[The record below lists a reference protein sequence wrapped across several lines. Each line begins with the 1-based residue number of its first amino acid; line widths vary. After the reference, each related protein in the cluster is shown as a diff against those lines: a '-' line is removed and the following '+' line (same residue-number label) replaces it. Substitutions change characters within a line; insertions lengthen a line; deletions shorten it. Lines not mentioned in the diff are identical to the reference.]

1 MPSIA
6 QIAQA
11 MRTILIDQ
19 ATIAARV
26 SGLVR
31 RERQLS
37 GAQFVQTVV
46 ASFLAHPEASYETM
60 VGVAASLGA
69 SISPQGLEARFSDTA
84 VACLEQVLAA
94 SMQQALSADPAVLP
108 LLDRFVAV
116 EVQDSTTIALPDA
129 LASQFAGCGG
139 SAGRVAA
146 AVKAQFRWELRS
158 GRLDGPLLQDGRAS
172 DRAVD
177 FRQRAAPGTLRLR
190 DLGYWQLDDLAQDA
204 RDGRLWLMRLKP
216 GTAIY
221 TGESTRQDL
230 GEVLAAQSADTLELT
245 VRIGVSQRLACR
257 LLARRLSAEVAA
269 TRLRQLEHTARRKG
283 RTLSAATRTL
293 SAWEVLVTNVPPEQL
308 SAEEAWILRGV
319 RWQIE
324 LLFKLWKSHGKLD
337 ESRGS
342 QPARV
347 LAELYAKFIG
357 LLIQHWLLLAGC
369 WTQADRSLV
378 KAAKI
383 VRAWAERLFRA
394 LHDAEQ
400 LEHILTELVAALRR
414 AGRQT
419 RRKKEPGTWELLGGL
434 PTSLT

>member
-1 MPSIA
+1 
-6 QIAQA
+6 

-19 ATIAARV
+19 ATSSARL
-26 SGLVR
+26 SGLVQ

-46 ASFLAHPEASYETM
+46 GSFLAQPEATYETM
-60 VGVAASLGA
+60 VGVAADLGA
-69 SISPQGLEARFSDTA
+69 TISPQGLQARFTDAA
-84 VACLEQVLAA
+84 VTCLEQVLAA
-94 SMQQALSADPAVLP
+94 TLQQALAADPAVLP

-129 LASQFAGCGG
+129 LATQFAGCGG
-139 SAGRVAA
+139 SSGRVAA
-146 AVKAQFRWELRS
+146 AVKAQFGWELRS

-172 DRAVD
+172 DRAVE
-177 FRQRAAPGTLRLR
+177 FRQRAAPGSLRLR
-190 DLGYWQLDDLAQDA
+190 DLGYWRLDDLVRDD

-216 GTAIY
+216 ATALY
-221 TGESTRQDL
+221 MADGSRQEL
-230 GEVLAAQSADTLELT
+230 SALLAAQSATQFEVALN
-245 VRIGVSQRLACR
+245 IGVSQRLACR
-257 LLARRLSAEVAA
+257 LIARRLPAEDAA
-269 TRLRQLEHTARRKG
+269 RRLRQLEHTARRKG
-283 RTLSAATRTL
+283 RRLSEASRRL
-293 SAWEVLVTNVPPEQL
+293 SAWEVLVTNVPAEQL
-308 SAEEAWILRGV
+308 SAEEAWVLRGV

-369 WTQADRSLV
+369 WAQADRSLV

-394 LHDAEQ
+394 LHDAER
-400 LEHILTELVAALRR
+400 LEHILTELVAALQR

-419 RRKKEPGTWELLGGL
+419 RRKKQPGTWELLGGL
-434 PTSLT
+434 PSSLT